1 MAIFQMEW
9 CPTIDLLDS
18 SMLVLVANIGI
29 YTYIRHESQT
39 SCFLVSPLN
48 SWILFATMLFCVGIE
63 LGIYTQLNIRG
74 DQIRIL
80 ATGELSHHAADK
92 TTTGKKGNHSFL

>member
-1 MAIFQMEW
+1 
-9 CPTIDLLDS
+9 
-18 SMLVLVANIGI
+18 
-29 YTYIRHESQT
+29 
-39 SCFLVSPLN
+39 
-48 SWILFATMLFCVGIE
+48 MLFCVGIE